1 MKKDK
6 RPFKK
11 SNRRWK
17 QLPVDDSKFGHIEP
31 VQAQYLEVKVN
42 NDFDRALRTFRALC
56 QKERILSVYKEKQ
69 RFEKPSDKKRR
80 KRNEMKRKMME
91 LDSRPERQERKSKK
105 RSEDSE

>member
-6 RPFKK
+6 KPFKK

-17 QLPVDDSKFGHIEP
+17 QVEKDDSKFGHIEP

-56 QKERILSVYKEKQ
+56 QKERILSIYKEKQ

-80 KRNEMKRKMME
+80 KRNEMKRNMMK
-91 LDSRPERQERKSKK
+91 LDSRAERESKPRK

>member
-6 RPFKK
+6 KPFKK

-17 QLPVDDSKFGHIEP
+17 QVEKDDSKFGHIEP

-56 QKERILSVYKEKQ
+56 QKERILSIYKEKQ

-80 KRNEMKRKMME
+80 KRNEMKRNMMK
-91 LDSRPERQERKSKK
+91 LDSRAEREIKPRK

>member
-6 RPFKK
+6 KPFKK

-17 QLPVDDSKFGHIEP
+17 QAERDDSKFGHIEP
-31 VQAQYLEVKVN
+31 VQAQHLEVKVN
-42 NDFDRALRTFRALC
+42 NDFDWALRKFRALC
-56 QKERILSVYKEKQ
+56 QKERILSIYKEKQ

-91 LDSRPERQERKSKK
+91 LDSRSEREFKPRK